1 MIVSCIETFL
11 GIIYNKY
18 FFILMIHCKQYR
30 LDSRSFKLFF
40 GTGMNILSQQVIN
53 VYSLLYSICMLS
65 SYRVKRLMENY
76 AM

>member
-11 GIIYNKY
+11 GIIYDKY

-40 GTGMNILSQQVIN
+40 WHWNEYFITTGDKCL
-53 VYSLLYSICMLS
+53 
-65 SYRVKRLMENY
+65 
-76 AM
+76 